1 MNNSRLLSTVKPIL
15 VKLLVDF
22 VKVLQRLL
30 GVWFDGG
37 RVRGPASR
45 ANLSVFL
52 HKLESLDQP
61 QRLVHVSS
69 NWEIIDSDLPQ
80 LACSVKC

>member
-1 MNNSRLLSTVKPIL
+1 MNNSRYPGLLSTVKPIL

-22 VKVLQRLL
+22 IKVLQRLL

-45 ANLSVFL
+45 ADLSVLL
-52 HKLESLDQP
+52 HKLESLDQT
-61 QRLVHVSS
+61 QSFIHTSADRQVV
-69 NWEIIDSDLPQ
+69 D
-80 LACSVKC
+80 

>member
-1 MNNSRLLSTVKPIL
+1 MNNSRYPGLLSTVKPIL

-22 VKVLQRLL
+22 IKVLQRLL

-45 ANLSVFL
+45 ANLSVLL
-52 HKLESLDQP
+52 HKLESLHQSEG
-61 QRLVHVSS
+61 LVHTPTHG
-69 NWEIIDSDLPQ
+69 EIIDGHLPGH
-80 LACSVKC
+80 C